1 MAKTSLL
8 APLVQAR
15 GEGGRKTRLAPNP
28 TIRLIEVMNE
38 PSPAPAPETLFS
50 PTQRKVVAAALT
62 CLAFAVVS
70 LVLLGTV
77 VVLGSLVARFSSVL
91 WPLAVAGILALML
104 RPVVE
109 ALERRWRLRRLA
121 AVVLVCGL
129 LVVAVAAVGF
139 TLVPPALAQVLD
151 LVAYV
156 PVLWERAGV
165 FLRTHTPEWAQLLE
179 RYWENPTLRT
189 IIERVGQQ
197 LQSFIRDAVPSL
209 AAAGS
214 GIAQGVGFITQVAV
228 IPIYFF
234 FFLLSRAHPADRIPE
249 QLPFLSPSLRTD
261 LAFLA
266 REFVSIIISF
276 FRGQLLI
283 GLIMGLLYA
292 AGFVAVGLKFGA
304 VIGFLLG
311 LLNVVP
317 YLGSILGLAI
327 TIPVALLQPEG
338 GWQLAALTLGVQIV
352 VQNIEGWFL
361 TPKIMSNRTG
371 LHPVT
376 IIVAIFFWGTALGGL
391 LGMVLA
397 IPLTAFFVSA
407 WRFVRHRYLGGNGAS
422 DQTSS

>member
-1 MAKTSLL
+1 
-8 APLVQAR
+8 
-15 GEGGRKTRLAPNP
+15 
-28 TIRLIEVMNE
+28 MNE
-38 PSPAPAPETLFS
+38 PSPAPSPETLFS
-50 PTQRKVVAAALT
+50 PAQRKIVAAALT

-77 VVLGSLVARFSSVL
+77 VVLGSLVARFSGVL

-104 RPVVE
+104 RPAVE
-109 ALERRWRLRRLA
+109 ALEQRLRLRRLTA
-121 AVVLVCGL
+121 VIFVCGFLTVVLG
-129 LVVAVAAVGF
+129 AVAF

-151 LVAYV
+151 LFAYL

-165 FLRTHTPEWAQLLE
+165 FIRTHTPEWAQLIE

-197 LQSFIRDAVPSL
+197 LQTFVREAVPSL

-234 FFLLSRAHPADRIPE
+234 FFLLSRAHPADRIPD
-249 QLPFLSPSLRTD
+249 QLPFLSPSLRAD

-276 FRGQLLI
+276 FRGQLVI
-283 GLIMGLLYA
+283 GLIMGGLYA
-292 AGFVAVGLKFGA
+292 AGFLAVGLKFGA
-304 VIGFLLG
+304 VIGLLLG

-317 YLGSILGLAI
+317 YLGSILGLAV

-338 GWQLAALTLGVQIV
+338 GWKLVALTLGVQV
-352 VQNIEGWFL
+352 LVQNIEGWFL
-361 TPKIMSNRTG
+361 TPKIMSDRTG

-407 WRFVRHRYLGGNGAS
+407 WRFVRHRYLGGARTGES
-422 DQTSS
+422 TSG

>member
-1 MAKTSLL
+1 
-8 APLVQAR
+8 
-15 GEGGRKTRLAPNP
+15 
-28 TIRLIEVMNE
+28 MNE
-38 PSPAPAPETLFS
+38 PSPAPSPETLFS
-50 PTQRKVVAAALT
+50 PAQRKIVAAALT

-77 VVLGSLVARFSSVL
+77 VVLGSLVARFSGVL

-104 RPVVE
+104 RPAVE
-109 ALERRWRLRRLA
+109 ALEQRLRLRRLTA
-121 AVVLVCGL
+121 VIFVCGFLTVVLG
-129 LVVAVAAVGF
+129 AVAF

-151 LVAYV
+151 LFAYL

-165 FLRTHTPEWAQLLE
+165 FIRTHTPEWAQLIE

-197 LQSFIRDAVPSL
+197 LQTFVREAVPSL

-234 FFLLSRAHPADRIPE
+234 FFLLSRAHPADRIPD
-249 QLPFLSPSLRTD
+249 QLPFLSPSLRAD

-276 FRGQLLI
+276 FRGQLVI
-283 GLIMGLLYA
+283 GLIMGGLYA
-292 AGFVAVGLKFGA
+292 AGFLAVGLKFGV
-304 VIGFLLG
+304 VIGLLLG

-317 YLGSILGLAI
+317 YLGSILGLAV

-338 GWQLAALTLGVQIV
+338 GWKLVALTLGVQV
-352 VQNIEGWFL
+352 LVQNIEGWFL
-361 TPKIMSNRTG
+361 TPKIMSDRTG

-407 WRFVRHRYLGGNGAS
+407 WRFVRHRYLGGARTGES
-422 DQTSS
+422 TSG

>member
-1 MAKTSLL
+1 
-8 APLVQAR
+8 
-15 GEGGRKTRLAPNP
+15 
-28 TIRLIEVMNE
+28 MNE
-38 PSPAPAPETLFS
+38 PSPAPSPETLFS
-50 PTQRKVVAAALT
+50 PAQRKIVAAALT

-77 VVLGSLVARFSSVL
+77 VVLGSLVARFSGVL

-104 RPVVE
+104 RPAVE
-109 ALERRWRLRRLA
+109 ALEQRLRLRRLTA
-121 AVVLVCGL
+121 VIFVCGFLTVVLG
-129 LVVAVAAVGF
+129 AVAF

-151 LVAYV
+151 FFAYL

-165 FLRTHTPEWAQLLE
+165 FIRTHTPEWAQLIE

-197 LQSFIRDAVPSL
+197 LQTFVREAVPSL

-234 FFLLSRAHPADRIPE
+234 FFLLSRAHPADRIPD
-249 QLPFLSPSLRTD
+249 QLPFLSPSLRAD

-276 FRGQLLI
+276 FRGQLVI
-283 GLIMGLLYA
+283 GLIMGGLYA
-292 AGFVAVGLKFGA
+292 AGFLAVGLKFGA
-304 VIGFLLG
+304 VIGLLLG

-317 YLGSILGLAI
+317 YLGSILGLAV

-338 GWQLAALTLGVQIV
+338 GWKLVALTLGVQV
-352 VQNIEGWFL
+352 LVQNIEGWFL
-361 TPKIMSNRTG
+361 TPKIMSDRTG

-407 WRFVRHRYLGGNGAS
+407 WRFVRHRYLGGARTGESTS
-422 DQTSS
+422 D

>member
-1 MAKTSLL
+1 
-8 APLVQAR
+8 
-15 GEGGRKTRLAPNP
+15 
-28 TIRLIEVMNE
+28 MNE
-38 PSPAPAPETLFS
+38 PSPAPPPETLFS
-50 PTQRKVVAAALT
+50 PAQRKIVAAALT

-77 VVLGSLVARFSSVL
+77 VVLGSLVARFSGVL

-104 RPVVE
+104 RPAVE
-109 ALERRWRLRRLA
+109 ALEQRLRLRRLTA
-121 AVVLVCGL
+121 VIFVCGFLTVVLG
-129 LVVAVAAVGF
+129 AVAF

-151 LVAYV
+151 LFAYL

-165 FLRTHTPEWAQLLE
+165 FIRTHTPEWAQLIE

-197 LQSFIRDAVPSL
+197 LQTFVREAVPSL

-234 FFLLSRAHPADRIPE
+234 FFLLSRAHPADRIPD
-249 QLPFLSPSLRTD
+249 QLPFLSPSLRAD

-276 FRGQLLI
+276 FRGQLVI
-283 GLIMGLLYA
+283 GLIMGGLYA
-292 AGFVAVGLKFGA
+292 AGFLAVGLKFGA
-304 VIGFLLG
+304 VIGLLLG

-317 YLGSILGLAI
+317 YLGSILGLAV

-338 GWQLAALTLGVQIV
+338 GWKLVALTLGVQV
-352 VQNIEGWFL
+352 LVQNIEGWFL
-361 TPKIMSNRTG
+361 TPKIMSDRTG

-407 WRFVRHRYLGGNGAS
+407 WRFARHRYLGGARTGESTS
-422 DQTSS
+422 D

>member
-1 MAKTSLL
+1 
-8 APLVQAR
+8 
-15 GEGGRKTRLAPNP
+15 
-28 TIRLIEVMNE
+28 MNE
-38 PSPAPAPETLFS
+38 PSPAPSPETLFS
-50 PTQRKVVAAALT
+50 PAQRKIVAAALT

-77 VVLGSLVARFSSVL
+77 VVLGSMVARFSGVL

-104 RPVVE
+104 RPAVE
-109 ALERRWRLRRLA
+109 ALEQRLRLRRLTA
-121 AVVLVCGL
+121 VIFVCGFLTVVLG
-129 LVVAVAAVGF
+129 AVAF

-151 LVAYV
+151 LFAYL

-165 FLRTHTPEWAQLLE
+165 FIRTHTPEWAQLIE

-197 LQSFIRDAVPSL
+197 LQTFVREAVPSL

-234 FFLLSRAHPADRIPE
+234 FFLLSRAHPADRIPD
-249 QLPFLSPSLRTD
+249 QLPFLSPSLRAD

-276 FRGQLLI
+276 FRGQLVI
-283 GLIMGLLYA
+283 GLIMGGLYA
-292 AGFVAVGLKFGA
+292 AGFLAVGLKFGV
-304 VIGFLLG
+304 VIGLLLG

-317 YLGSILGLAI
+317 YLGSILGLAV

-338 GWQLAALTLGVQIV
+338 GWKLVALTLGVQV
-352 VQNIEGWFL
+352 LVQNIEGWFL
-361 TPKIMSNRTG
+361 TPKIMSDRTG

-407 WRFVRHRYLGGNGAS
+407 WRFVRHRYLGGARTWES
-422 DQTSS
+422 TSG